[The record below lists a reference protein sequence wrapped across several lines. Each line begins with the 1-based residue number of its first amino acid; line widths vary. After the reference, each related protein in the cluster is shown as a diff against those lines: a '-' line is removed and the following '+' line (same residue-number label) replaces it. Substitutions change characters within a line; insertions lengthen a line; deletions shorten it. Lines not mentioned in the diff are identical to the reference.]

1 MLALVPATLA
11 AGSAARLVS
20 FLALYDAPLAH
31 LRGLDIAV
39 IAIYFAMVIWIG
51 FYLKGRS
58 NTSEEFFMAG
68 REMTAWIAGL
78 SFVSA
83 NLGSLEL
90 MGWAGSAYQ
99 YGILATHWYWIGA
112 IPAMIFLGLVMMP
125 FYYVSKTHSVPGY
138 LDLRYGGAARSVAA
152 FSFATEMILMS
163 GVNMFAM
170 AVVMKVVLGW
180 DITFSIFVSSIAV
193 ALYVGLGGLR
203 SAIFNEVLQFVL
215 IWGGALLV
223 PILGLYQAGGVS
235 GLKTQIMANMQSM
248 TGVQGDSYFHLW
260 RDTGHFAANP
270 MGVHW
275 TGIVFGLGFVISFGY
290 WTTDFLVVQRVLAAH
305 NLRAARMAPIIGSFF
320 KMAVPFIVIL
330 PGLLGLVLL
339 QNPDGSRRQL
349 VGEDVVAACAQA
361 SGGGVANPSDCSAA
375 MAKTTLPADYQQKVL
390 SSAPNAEL
398 HSYNQALPLM
408 MVRYLGPG
416 LLGLGITAL
425 IAGFMSGMAGN
436 VSAFSTVWTYDIYK
450 PLINKRGSDSH
461 YVLVGR
467 LSILVGVA
475 ISIGAAYLVMH
486 AHGIM
491 DYVQALFSIF
501 IAPLLAVI
509 LFGMFWKRATAL
521 AGFLGLLIGIVFSA
535 SLFMWV
541 KLTPAAL
548 ATVALSP
555 DAKPMAENVFRALW
569 AFIVTVVIVVVVS
582 LLTKAR
588 PVAELNGLV
597 YGATIL
603 PKEEPV
609 PFYKNEWMWAGLVVV
624 IFAALNILFW

>member
-1 MLALVPATLA
+1 
-11 AGSAARLVS
+11 
-20 FLALYDAPLAH
+20 
-31 LRGLDIAV
+31 
-39 IAIYFAMVIWIG
+39 
-51 FYLKGRS
+51 
-58 NTSEEFFMAG
+58 
-68 REMTAWIAGL
+68 L

-112 IPAMIFLGLVMMP
+112 IPAMLFLGLVMMP

-138 LDLRYGGAARSVAA
+138 LFLRYGEHARVLAA
-152 FSFATEMILMS
+152 FSFALEMILMS

-180 DITFSIFVSSIAV
+180 SLTFSILVSAFAV
-193 ALYVGLGGLR
+193 TLYVALGGLR

-223 PILGLYQAGGVS
+223 PILGMIQAGGIS
-235 GLKTQIMANMQSM
+235 GLKSQIIKNMG
-248 TGVQGDSYFHLW
+248 TDSYFHMW
-260 RDTGHFAANP
+260 RDMGSFSANP

-275 TGIVFGLGFVISFGY
+275 TGIVFGLGFAISFGY

-349 VGEDVVAACAQA
+349 VPEDTVKACMPMSSECAA
-361 SGGGVANPSDCSAA
+361 SLK
-375 MAKTTLPADYQQKVL
+375 KTSLTAEVQQDVL
-390 SSAPNAEL
+390 NQKDTPQSEL
-398 HSYNQALPLM
+398 HSYNEVLPLM
-408 MVRYLGPG
+408 MARYLGPG

-436 VSAFSTVWTYDIYK
+436 ISAFSTVWTYDLYK
-450 PLINKRGSDSH
+450 PLINKKGSDSH
-461 YVLVGR
+461 YVVVGR
-467 LSILVGVA
+467 ISIVAGV
-475 ISIGAAYLVMH
+475 IVSIGAGYLVQH

-501 IAPLLAVI
+501 IAPLLATI
-509 LFGMFWKRATAL
+509 LLGMFWKRATAP
-521 AGFLGLLIGIVFSA
+521 AGFLGLLLGIVFSV
-535 SLFMWV
+535 SLFVWV
-541 KLTPAAL
+541 HLNPANL
-548 ATVALSP
+548 KYVALSEA
-555 DAKPMAENVFRALW
+555 AKPMAENVFRALW
-569 AFIVTVVIVVVVS
+569 ACLFTGIVIFLVS
-582 LLTKAR
+582 MVTK
-588 PVAELNGLV
+588 PKPIAELEGLV
-597 YGATIL
+597 YGATPL

-609 PFYKNEWMWAGLVVV
+609 PFYKNVWLWAILAVC
-624 IFAALNILFW
+624 IFATLNILFW

>member
-1 MLALVPATLA
+1 MFGFVPAYLA
-11 AGSAARLVS
+11 AGSFGSLHS
-20 FLALYDAPLAH
+20 FLAFSAAPLAR
-31 LRGLDIAV
+31 LARLDIAV
-39 IAIYFAMVIWIG
+39 IALYFGMVVWIG

-112 IPAMIFLGLVMMP
+112 IPAMLFLGLVMMP

-138 LDLRYGGAARSVAA
+138 LNLRYGEHARVLAAC
-152 FSFATEMILMS
+152 SFALEMILMS

-180 DITFSIFVSSIAV
+180 SLTFSILVSAFAV
-193 ALYVGLGGLR
+193 TLYVALGGLR

-223 PILGLYQAGGVS
+223 PVLGMIQAGGVG
-235 GLKTQIMANMQSM
+235 GLKTQIIANMHS
-248 TGVQGDSYFHLW
+248 DSYFHLW
-260 RDTGHFAANP
+260 RDTAHFADNP

-275 TGIVFGLGFVISFGY
+275 TGIVFGLGFAISFGY

-339 QNPDGSRRQL
+339 QNPDGSRMQL
-349 VGEDVVAACAQA
+349 IPQDTWKACVPMSATCAPLLKDTSLSPAVQKDVL
-361 SGGGVANPSDCSAA
+361 D
-375 MAKTTLPADYQQKVL
+375 QKEG
-390 SSAPNAEL
+390 PQTDL
-398 HSYNQALPLM
+398 HSYNEVLPLM

-436 VSAFSTVWTYDIYK
+436 VSAFSTVWTYDLYK
-450 PLINKRGSDSH
+450 PLINKKATDSH
-461 YVLVGR
+461 YVMVGR
-467 LSILVGVA
+467 LSIVIGVLV
-475 ISIGAAYLVMH
+475 SIGAGYLVQR

-501 IAPLLAVI
+501 IAPLLATI
-509 LFGMFWKRATAL
+509 LLGMFWKRATRI
-521 AGFLGLLIGIVFSA
+521 AGFLGLLLGIAFSV

-541 KLTPAAL
+541 HVNPANL
-548 ATVALSP
+548 RYVALSP
-555 DAKPMAENVFRALW
+555 YAKTMAENVFRALW
-569 AFIVTVVIVVVVS
+569 ACLFTAIVIFVVS
-582 LLTKAR
+582 MFTKPR
-588 PVAELNGLV
+588 PVAELEGLV
-597 YGATIL
+597 YGATKL
-603 PKEEPV
+603 PTEDPV
-609 PFYKNEWMWAGLVVV
+609 PFYKNEWMWAGLVGV
-624 IFAALNILFW
+624 IFVALNIMFW

>member
-1 MLALVPATLA
+1 MFEFVPTSVAGAMPSSAANMLAL
-11 AGSAARLVS
+11 SAPS
-20 FLALYDAPLAH
+20 LAH
-31 LRGLDIAV
+31 LSALDIAV
-39 IAIYFAMVIWIG
+39 IAIYFVMVIWIG
-51 FYLKGRS
+51 FYLKGQA

-83 NLGSLEL
+83 NMGSLEL

-112 IPAMIFLGLVMMP
+112 IPAMLFLGLVMMP
-125 FYYVSKTHSVPGY
+125 FYYVSKIHSVPGY
-138 LDLRYGGAARSVAA
+138 LDLRYDGRARSVAA
-152 FSFATEMILMS
+152 VAFAIEMILMS

-180 DITFSIFVSSIAV
+180 DLNFSIIVSSVAV

-223 PILGLYQAGGVS
+223 PILGLNQAGGWT
-235 GLKTQIMANMQSM
+235 GLQNKILTNLSNDNYLHM
-248 TGVQGDSYFHLW
+248 W
-260 RDTGHFAANP
+260 RDTAHFSANP

-305 NLRAARMAPIIGSFF
+305 NLRAARLAPIIGSFF

-339 QNPDGSRRQL
+339 QNPDMSRRQL
-349 VGEDVVAACAQA
+349 VGEDVTAACAA
-361 SGGGVANPSDCSAA
+361 PSSGAPTDPAACSAA
-375 MAKTTLPADYQQKVL
+375 MTGAKVTPENQQKVL
-390 SSAPNAEL
+390 SGAPGSEL
-398 HSYNQALPLM
+398 HTYNQVLPLM
-408 MVRYLGPG
+408 MVRYMGPG

-450 PLINKRGSDSH
+450 PLIHKTATDSH

-467 LSILVGVA
+467 LSIVIGV
-475 ISIGAAYLVMH
+475 IVSIVAAYVVQQF
-486 AHGIM
+486 HGIM

-501 IAPLLAVI
+501 VAP
-509 LFGMFWKRATAL
+509 
-521 AGFLGLLIGIVFSA
+521 
-535 SLFMWV
+535 
-541 KLTPAAL
+541 
-548 ATVALSP
+548 
-555 DAKPMAENVFRALW
+555 
-569 AFIVTVVIVVVVS
+569 
-582 LLTKAR
+582 
-588 PVAELNGLV
+588 
-597 YGATIL
+597 
-603 PKEEPV
+603 
-609 PFYKNEWMWAGLVVV
+609 
-624 IFAALNILFW
+624 